1 MKKGKKTR
9 RVSRQHSNRTQKKK
23 EIKREKEKS
32 PPVSFFFSKRNNTH
46 THTGILS
53 GEGASALAYK
63 MAQRESPQIGSDFT
77 RMSPGPS
84 ELIRRKEKKTNSKT
98 LMEPSCVV
106 TLIFYFCIFP
116 LGRKKGRGKRKK
128 TRGKT
133 GRPTIEGGD
142 PVDYLPKPGESL
154 RQKPERGNSISK
166 QTTLSPLAFHLFFIF
181 FYIYLLLLTG
191 DFFIFARI
199 LSVEGRGQN
208 THAHDS
214 TAASLISQRYIV
226 WTLYTNKGGVHTHW
240 TKNKTK
246 NSVGL

>member
-9 RVSRQHSNRTQKKK
+9 RVSRQHSNRTQKK

-46 THTGILS
+46 GHFVRR
-53 GEGASALAYK
+53 GASALAYK

-128 TRGKT
+128 QEGKRVGQQSRVET
-133 GRPTIEGGD
+133 QPTI
-142 PVDYLPKPGESL
+142 YQKPGESL

-246 NSVGL
+246 NSLGL

>member
-1 MKKGKKTR
+1 MCRDPYLLFLHFSIRTEKG
-9 RVSRQHSNRTQKKK
+9 
-23 EIKREKEKS
+23 EEEREKKQE
-32 PPVSFFFSKRNNTH
+32 
-46 THTGILS
+46 
-53 GEGASALAYK
+53 
-63 MAQRESPQIGSDFT
+63 
-77 RMSPGPS
+77 
-84 ELIRRKEKKTNSKT
+84 
-98 LMEPSCVV
+98 
-106 TLIFYFCIFP
+106 
-116 LGRKKGRGKRKK
+116 GKRVGQQSRVE
-128 TRGKT
+128 TQ
-133 GRPTIEGGD
+133 PTI
-142 PVDYLPKPGESL
+142 YQNRANRSAKNPKEET
-154 RQKPERGNSISK
+154 RYRSK
-166 QTTLSPLAFHLFFIF
+166 QLSLSSSSFPLAFHLFFIF